1 MRYISK
7 KLVRLTI
14 MDALDRV
21 LRREKNVLSRNTIM
35 TIISAADTISENV
48 QQDFISRGDTVS
60 GRQPKNAASKTGR
73 KVQGRAPAAKKKP
86 KVS

>member
-35 TIISAADTISENV
+35 SIISAADTISENV
-48 QQDFISRGDTVS
+48 QQDFISRADTLSDKQV
-60 GRQPKNAASKTGR
+60 KNTTSKTGR
-73 KVQGRAPAAKKKP
+73 KVLGRAPAAKKKT
-86 KVS
+86 KIS